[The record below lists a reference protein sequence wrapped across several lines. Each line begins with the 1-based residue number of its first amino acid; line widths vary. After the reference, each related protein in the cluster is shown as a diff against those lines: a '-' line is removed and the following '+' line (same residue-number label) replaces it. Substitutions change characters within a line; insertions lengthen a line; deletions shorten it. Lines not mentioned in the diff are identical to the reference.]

1 MTNKEILEEVY
12 TRLKAVVKA
21 DRALSVYRRSDIIS
35 FIEQEWQ
42 RADEEERTKWENA
55 HLGISDH
62 PLTKWDEGQMYNANE
77 QDVNEN
83 SAGGGAHGY
92 FSSSWY
98 KKECEVSKKCPQ
110 IGDMG
115 SETKSVDAKDIERH
129 RGLEI
134 GEDGTVKGFTDE

>member
-12 TRLKAVVKA
+12 KRLGGRSGHGFSH
-21 DRALSVYRRSDIIS
+21 DSQSIRAIRS

-42 RADEEERTKWENA
+42 RADEEERTKWED
-55 HLGISDH
+55 DH
-62 PLTKWDEGQMYNANE
+62 PLTKWDEGQMYNTNE

-83 SAGGGAHGY
+83 SAGGGAHGH
-92 FSSSWY
+92 FSQSWY
-98 KKECEVSKKCPQ
+98 KKTYKMPD
-110 IGDMG
+110 GY
-115 SETKSVDAKDIERH
+115 SVDQGGALDERH